1 MTKQYSRP
9 TLLVQGKL
17 EALTQGS
24 SKGTALDNT
33 FPTGTP
39 FGDLTFS

>member
-1 MTKQYSRP
+1 MSKAYVRP
-9 TLLVQGKL
+9 TLQVQGKL
-17 EALTQGS
+17 EAVTHGS
-24 SKGTALDNT
+24 STGSRLDNT

>member
-24 SKGTALDNT
+24 RTGNALDNT